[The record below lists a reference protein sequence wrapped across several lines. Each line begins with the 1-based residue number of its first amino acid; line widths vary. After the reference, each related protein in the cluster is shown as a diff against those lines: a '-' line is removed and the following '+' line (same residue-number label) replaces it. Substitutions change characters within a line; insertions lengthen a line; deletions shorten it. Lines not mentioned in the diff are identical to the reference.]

1 MKKLI
6 LVSVIS
12 SIVSAAAL
20 AAPLAAPTPAP
31 ADGDADSTSATL
43 TWEAQVPTIIPG
55 AWVTFTGVGGAMT
68 LSNGDLNV
76 KADGSFASTPIQLEL
91 HTYDESNN
99 TAGPLVVV
107 DTDQFNGVAVSSI
120 AYTVS
125 APVFSSLI
133 GTDVSDVVYTVKQDG
148 AMIPTDT
155 ATPLQDAQ
163 TVWAVEGANIGTM
176 VGGDTVTATTVV
188 RADVAFAAAN

>member
-20 AAPLAAPTPAP
+20 AAPAAPTP

-107 DTDQFNGVAVSSI
+107 GTDQFNGVAVSSI

-155 ATPLQDAQ
+155 ATPLQNAE
-163 TVWAVEGANIGTM
+163 TVWAIEGANIGTM

-188 RADVAFAAAN
+188 RADVAFAVAN